1 MSANLHHIP
10 VHQISHIYSNV
21 QYSNY
26 VSSMLALATFWY
38 HNNYIVVTDIFIH
51 SISCMILLYSA
62 ALFCTE
68 GVFSWGFTIT
78 DIFKICIVP
87 LSTAG
92 VGVDI
97 TIVLEDKLCKQE
109 SI

>member
-1 MSANLHHIP
+1 
-10 VHQISHIYSNV
+10 
-21 QYSNY
+21 
-26 VSSMLALATFWY
+26 
-38 HNNYIVVTDIFIH
+38 
-51 SISCMILLYSA
+51 MILLYFA

-68 GVFSWGFTIT
+68 GVFSRGFTIT
-78 DIFKICIVP
+78 NIFKICTVP

-109 SI
+109 SIKKFILMT